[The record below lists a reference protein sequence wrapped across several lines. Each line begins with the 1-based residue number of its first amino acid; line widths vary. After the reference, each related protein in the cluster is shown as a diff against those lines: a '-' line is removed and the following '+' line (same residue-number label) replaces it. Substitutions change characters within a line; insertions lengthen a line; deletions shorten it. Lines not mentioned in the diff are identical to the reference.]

1 MCHGHGH
8 VVSQCLSRNFLIEG
22 DDLDDDEFKEIYKP
36 VGSASDTDK
45 DVRVSRIQLSV
56 IRCLHATPRD
66 EDWRRSSVFY
76 TYVAHDGKSY
86 KLMIDGESCVN
97 IISMTAVEK
106 MGLKVEPHNH
116 TTLLGSTKPLNLLPN
131 VVECLSKC
139 LVIRIVYGVTL
150 WIWTPHISSLVGHGC
165 MI

>member
-76 TYVAHDGKSY
+76 TYVAHEGKSY

-97 IISMTAVEK
+97 IISMTTVEK
-106 MGLKVEPHNH
+106 MVSKLNP
-116 TTLLGSTKPLNLLPN
+116 TTIQHYLGRQN
-131 VVECLSKC
+131 
-139 LVIRIVYGVTL
+139 R
-150 WIWTPHISSLVGHGC
+150 
-165 MI
+165 